1 MSKRLTWMCVWAV
14 MFALCGCSD
23 EGNKERDSEK
33 TCDTACADGF
43 ECRNGACVE
52 KDDKTEPGTDN
63 ACDSCK
69 AGEICVNKKCE
80 PCPHVVCGD
89 KCCGENEVCEADK
102 CSLKTA
108 EGCDSCSPDQICEDQ
123 TCKACPNAVCDQVCC
138 SEGQVCDLFTKKC
151 AVAGMDGGAPC
162 NGLFCFEGQVCS
174 ETGECA
180 VRCDDGRYGCGDNA
194 VCCDANSECFE
205 DTYCRV
211 VCDADQT
218 MCGKVGAEVC
228 CAAEIWSSA
237 VTAPKRSVPS
247 TAVSSRR
254 ARIPAQSMKTA
265 ICGVSAT
272 MPRSVAFHNL
282 RIRMPAPI
290 TRQWV
295 SSSRKSSGTGRTEQ
309 ACMGRRLWS
318 ILRMTMAT
326 ARLMKMI
333 SPKS

>member
-33 TCDTACADGF
+33 TCNPACADGF

-69 AGEICVNKKCE
+69 AGELCVNKKCE

-108 EGCDSCSPDQICEDQ
+108 EGCDSCNSDQICEDQ

-205 DTYCRV
+205 DNYCRV
-211 VCDADQT
+211 VCGADQT

-228 CAAEIWSSA
+228 CASDQVCEQD
-237 VTAPKRSVPS
+237 TC
-247 TAVSSRR
+247 
-254 ARIPAQSMKTA
+254 MKP
-265 ICGVSAT
+265 CEG
-272 MPRSVAFHNL
+272 M
-282 RIRMPAPI
+282 
-290 TRQWV
+290 
-295 SSSRKSSGTGRTEQ
+295 
-309 ACMGRRLWS
+309 
-318 ILRMTMAT
+318 
-326 ARLMKMI
+326 
-333 SPKS
+333 